1 MRYQVWRPA
10 QDLSHIVRC
19 YWMIEADSAPGVDRV
34 LPDGCSELVF
44 HFADVFDQVLP
55 DGGRRAQEIALAVG
69 QMRESIL
76 LEPRGRVRAFGIR
89 FWPGGAWV
97 LCGIP
102 QAELTNRIVSADD
115 VMGSVAREWGLRIAE
130 SQDPARTAD
139 FLLRP
144 ISMRRSDPLLPLS
157 RQIVCSGGNV
167 RIDDIVRQSGIG
179 ARQLRQRFREVTG
192 VGPKMLAR
200 IVRFQIAA
208 GLIRAGETLVD
219 GAIDAGYYDQAH
231 FQREFRE
238 FAGIT
243 PRQFR
248 AEVHPMGDYFADNMS
263 RSESVTPSA
272 SELPH
277 DAPSHSK

>member
-1 MRYQVWRPA
+1 MRYQVWSPA
-10 QDLSHIVRC
+10 RDLSHIVRC

-44 HFADVFDQVLP
+44 HFADVFDRVLP
-55 DGGRRAQEIALAVG
+55 DGSRRVQNIALAVG

-76 LEPRGRVRAFGIR
+76 LEPRGRVHAFGIR
-89 FWPGGAWV
+89 LWPGGAWV
-97 LCGIP
+97 LSGIP
-102 QAELTNRIVSADD
+102 QAELTNHIVSAHD
-115 VMGSVAREWGLRIAE
+115 VLGSVAREWGLRIAE
-130 SQDPARTAD
+130 SPDPARTAD
-139 FLLRP
+139 SLLRR

-157 RQIVCSGGNV
+157 REIVCSGGKV
-167 RIDDIVRQSGIG
+167 RIDDIVWQSGIG
-179 ARQLRQRFREVTG
+179 ARQLRQRFREVAG
-192 VGPKMLAR
+192 VGPKTLAR
-200 IVRFQIAA
+200 IARFQTAA

-248 AEVHPMGDYFADNMS
+248 AEVHPMGDYFADNVPG
-263 RSESVTPSA
+263 ESST
-272 SELPH
+272 
-277 DAPSHSK
+277 